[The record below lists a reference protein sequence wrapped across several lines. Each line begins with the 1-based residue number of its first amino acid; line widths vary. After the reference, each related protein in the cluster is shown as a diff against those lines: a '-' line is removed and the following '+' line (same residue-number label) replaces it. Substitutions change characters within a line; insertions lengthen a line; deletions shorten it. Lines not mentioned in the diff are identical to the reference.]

1 MHHIDTI
8 TKKEAELLGIIDSE
22 GLGFIKPQTAF
33 KNITEQI
40 LAEIK
45 KGNLVWRQGWRS
57 GVIIKGKTY
66 GAQNYETQRPYTGG
80 NAFFI
85 NMQNLLNGTNYNF
98 FLTHKQ
104 IRERGASLKK
114 GAKAFPV
121 SVFIK
126 NITVKEIK
134 VKGETKQVNEEE
146 VGVIWYYVYPIDMVE
161 GLKEIKRKTHK
172 PDTFNEIIVSD
183 AETIIKNMPSAPPI
197 KHGGDKA
204 FYTPTMD
211 YVQMPHK
218 KAFKVQQEYYSVLFH
233 ELMHST
239 GHTKRLDRGNDTRRR
254 DGSVE
259 DKKAYAFE
267 ELIAELGSAFL
278 CGVCEIEYY
287 TVNNSAAY
295 LKGWASRL
303 TKEIEADPNFLKRA
317 VFKAVRG
324 ANYIIGTT
332 LEKHGVIVKY
342 GEKKEVTKPKE
353 KHYAGKEITPN
364 KTVKT
369 SVNKA
374 IEDLI
379 SIDSKLKNIGA
390 MALGMLFSS
399 YKNDNFPDT
408 NEGLKGKLF
417 EKMEQ
422 QGIVEYMTR
431 YELTDFGLEIVK
443 KIQAR
448 LETLKAKK
456 SGTDLFPELAGTNKP
471 LIASVPEDIEFT
483 IAKSGHYE
491 GLEIAYYKGGFIYK
505 YKNEFCIQ
513 YGKNYPT
520 TKTLKE
526 AVKIIDKYENERTQI
541 SGITDAVLI
550 FINAFL
556 SLHNKT
562 VTKEDLIFILT
573 NFQNAIKG
581 GLIKAKHPLSVI
593 ANTTQDKLVRLI
605 NSLSP
610 NEKIKLVI
618 ADKNKITD
626 KIESLHGLGFWNV
639 IASAVIGKTVEHFAH
654 KHLTNNEKPS
664 LNGIE
669 GFVRADKTE
678 NVIMPGTYKLKGE
691 IGKIL
696 GDIQPYKYSIVLTGD
711 PHAGKTEVVMQL
723 ANAFAEIGKTVGAF
737 MLEQGGMES
746 KDTKG
751 AIDRNIKKENL
762 QNVYITGEA
771 SKGIDSVKQYAKTF
785 NVIII
790 DSWQKLGI
798 PSTKFDSLRHEFPNT
813 IFIVIFQQNGEGGTR
828 GGVSADFDTPVA
840 LKVHKVDE
848 TFNNNYVEVKKNRG
862 NGNTLSLKY
871 MVKAK
876 KTTHI

>member
-1 MHHIDTI
+1 MHHTDII
-8 TKKEAELLGIIDSE
+8 TKKEALALGIIDSE

-172 PDTFNEIIVSD
+172 PDTFNEIIISD
-183 AETIIKNMPSAPPI
+183 ADTIINNMPSAPSI

-204 FYTPTMD
+204 FYTPTSD

-239 GHTKRLDRGNDTRRR
+239 GHSKRLDRGNNTRRR

-278 CGVCEIEYY
+278 CGVCEIEYF

-422 QGIVEYMTR
+422 QGIVEYMSR
-431 YELTDFGLEIVK
+431 YELTDYGLEIVK

-456 SGTDLFPELAGTNKP
+456 SGTDLFPEL
-471 LIASVPEDIEFT
+471 
-483 IAKSGHYE
+483 SG
-491 GLEIAYYKGGFIYK
+491 
-505 YKNEFCIQ
+505 
-513 YGKNYPT
+513 
-520 TKTLKE
+520 
-526 AVKIIDKYENERTQI
+526 V
-541 SGITDAVLI
+541 TDAVLI

-562 VTKEDLIFILT
+562 VSKEELIFILT

-581 GLIKAKHPLSVI
+581 GLIKAKHPLSII

-605 NSLSP
+605 NSLNP
-610 NEKIKLVI
+610 NEKINLVI
-618 ADKNKITD
+618 ADKNKITN

-654 KHLTNNEKPS
+654 KHLTNNEKQT

-678 NVIMPGTYKLKGE
+678 NVVMPGTYKLKGE

-876 KTTHI
+876 KTLSV

>member
-1 MHHIDTI
+1 MHHTDII
-8 TKKEAELLGIIDSE
+8 TKKEALALGIIDSE

-134 VKGETKQVNEEE
+134 VKDETKQVNEEE

-278 CGVCEIEYY
+278 CGVCEIEYF

-342 GEKKEVTKPKE
+342 GEKKEVVKPKE

-364 KTVKT
+364 KTVKA
-369 SVNKA
+369 SVNEA
-374 IEDLI
+374 IKDLLTLPQYKGL
-379 SIDSKLKNIGA
+379 SP
-390 MALGMLFSS
+390 MFLGMFYSDFKKSDTVEMPSVGIKAKLYDKYIHQFVDIEGGVMMLDLDGIELF
-399 YKNDNFPDT
+399 D
-408 NEGLKGKLF
+408 
-417 EKMEQ
+417 
-422 QGIVEYMTR
+422 
-431 YELTDFGLEIVK
+431 
-443 KIQAR
+443 KIKAR
-448 LETLKAKK
+448 VMTLKAKK
-456 SGTDLFPELAGTNKP
+456 NGTDLFPEL
-471 LIASVPEDIEFT
+471 
-483 IAKSGHYE
+483 SG
-491 GLEIAYYKGGFIYK
+491 
-505 YKNEFCIQ
+505 
-513 YGKNYPT
+513 
-520 TKTLKE
+520 
-526 AVKIIDKYENERTQI
+526 V
-541 SGITDAVLI
+541 TDAVLI

-562 VTKEDLIFILT
+562 VSKEELIFILT

-581 GLIKAKHPLSVI
+581 GLIKAKHPLSVS

-610 NEKIKLVI
+610 NEKINLVI
-618 ADKNKITD
+618 ADKNKITN

-654 KHLTNNEKPS
+654 KHLTNNEKPT

-678 NVIMPGTYKLKGE
+678 NVVMPGTYKLKGE

-876 KTTHI
+876 KTLSV